1 VLKSVKGSPRNRHF
15 NETDIRS
22 DRKDSKG
29 SLKKKESLS
38 LPYEGKIFEQRNKQR
53 SKTMLN
59 LSVLK
64 FIRDQQEIYSPK
76 KAEVKRKDYPMMK
89 KKLKEQLNYIG
100 GSVEV
105 RQ

>member
-1 VLKSVKGSPRNRHF
+1 
-15 NETDIRS
+15 
-22 DRKDSKG
+22 
-29 SLKKKESLS
+29 
-38 LPYEGKIFEQRNKQR
+38 
-53 SKTMLN
+53 MLN